1 MSRRRLVVALA
12 VALAA
17 CRGNKYQPPP
27 PPEVTV
33 SQPVRQEVTIYNEF
47 TGHTAAIEAIDVRAR
62 VQGYLE
68 SMHFTPGSDVKQGDL
83 LFVIEPDL
91 YQARYDQAVAELA
104 GRDAQA
110 RASQAQLEITQAI
123 YAKNAGSRTD
133 LVQKQQQRDIDRAQ
147 VDIAK
152 AAVEQSKLDLSYTR
166 IYAPI
171 SGRVDRNLVDVG
183 NLVGAGDA
191 TVLTSIVAT
200 DPIYAYFTASEQDV
214 LRYRQLQRANLT
226 LAAEGQHNVA
236 DLGLAGEDGFPHRG
250 QIDFTST
257 RIDPNTGT
265 LEIRAVFSNPDRVL
279 LPGLF
284 GRVRVPFTRQAAILV
299 PDVAIGTDQGGRNVL
314 TVDDQNAVQFHRVKI
329 GARIG
334 ALRIV
339 DEGVGTDDWVI
350 VNGLQRARPG
360 VTVKP
365 NRVPLAA
372 PPVEPAPTP
381 MPVPTA
387 GPPATATPPP
397 STSGTARLSPH
408 TASPSPRATRPP
420 PGTR

>member
-1 MSRRRLVVALA
+1 MTRRLVVVAFLA
-12 VALAA
+12 AVGA

-27 PPEVTV
+27 PPDVTV

-68 SMHFTPGSDVKQGDL
+68 SMHFRPGGDVKQGDL

-104 GRDAQA
+104 GREAQA

-152 AAVEQSKLDLSYTR
+152 AAVEQAKLDLSYTR
-166 IYAPI
+166 VYAPI
-171 SGRVDRNLVDVG
+171 SGRVERNFVDVG
-183 NLVGAGDA
+183 NLVGSGTA
-191 TVLTSIVAT
+191 TVLTSIVTT

-214 LRYRQLQRANLT
+214 LRYRQLQRENLT
-226 LAAEGQHNVA
+226 LAAEGQHNAA
-236 DLGLAGEDGFPHRG
+236 DLGLAGEEGFPHRG
-250 QIDFTST
+250 QIDYAST
-257 RIDPNTGT
+257 RIDPSTGT
-265 LEIRAVFSNPDRVL
+265 LEIRAVFPNADRVL

-284 GRVRVPFTRQAAILV
+284 GRVRVPFTRQDAILV
-299 PDVAIGTDQGGRNVL
+299 PDVAIGTDQGGRFVL
-314 TVDDQNAVQFHRVKI
+314 TVDDRNAVQFHRVRI
-329 GARIG
+329 GTQIG

-350 VNGLQRARPG
+350 VSGLQRARPG
-360 VTVKP
+360 VTVKA
-365 NRVPLAA
+365 NRVPLEV

-387 GPPATATPPP
+387 GPPATP
-397 STSGTARLSPH
+397 S
-408 TASPSPRATRPP
+408 ASAS
-420 PGTR
+420 

>member
-1 MSRRRLVVALA
+1 MTTRRALLVVLT

-17 CRGNKYQPPP
+17 CRGNQYQPPP

-47 TGHTAAIEAIDVRAR
+47 TGHTAAIEAVDVRAR
-62 VQGYLE
+62 VQGYLR
-68 SMHFTPGSDVKQGDL
+68 SIDFTPGSDVKQGDL
-83 LFVIEPDL
+83 LFVIEPEL

-104 GRDAQA
+104 GREAQA

-123 YAKNAGSRTD
+123 FEKNAGSRTD

-147 VDIAK
+147 VEIAK
-152 AAVEQSKLDLSYTR
+152 AAIEQAKLDLSYTHV
-166 IYAPI
+166 YAPL
-171 SGRVDRNLVDVG
+171 SGRVDRNFVDVG

-214 LRYRQLQRANLT
+214 LRYRQLQRENLT
-226 LAAEGQHNVA
+226 LAPEGQHNVA
-236 DLGLAGEDGFPHRG
+236 DLGLASEEGFPHRG
-250 QIDFTST
+250 QIDFVST

-265 LEIRAVFSNPDRVL
+265 IEIRAVIPNPNRVI

-284 GRVRVPFTRQAAILV
+284 ARVRVPFTRQAATLV
-299 PDVAIGTDQGGRNVL
+299 PDVAIGTDQGGRFVL
-314 TVDDQNAVQFHRVKI
+314 TVDDQNAVQYHRVKI
-329 GARIG
+329 GAHVG
-334 ALRIV
+334 TLRIV
-339 DEGVGTDDWVI
+339 DEGVGTDDWVV

-365 NRVPLAA
+365 NRVPLEV

-387 GPPATATPPP
+387 GPPP
-397 STSGTARLSPH
+397 
-408 TASPSPRATRPP
+408 TASPGRPL

>member
-1 MSRRRLVVALA
+1 
-12 VALAA
+12 
-17 CRGNKYQPPP
+17 
-27 PPEVTV
+27 
-33 SQPVRQEVTIYNEF
+33 
-47 TGHTAAIEAIDVRAR
+47 
-62 VQGYLE
+62 VQGYLQ
-68 SMHFTPGSDVKQGDL
+68 SVNFTPGSEVKQGDL

-147 VDIAK
+147 VEIAK
-152 AAVEQSKLDLSYTR
+152 AAVEQAKLALSYTR
-166 IYAPI
+166 VYAPI
-171 SGRVDRNLVDVG
+171 SGRVDRNFVDVG
-183 NLVGAGDA
+183 NLVGAGNA

-226 LAAEGQHNVA
+226 LAPEGQHNVA
-236 DLGLAGEDGFPHRG
+236 DLALAGEDGFPHRG
-250 QIDFTST
+250 QIDFVST

-265 LEIRAVFSNPDRVL
+265 IEIRAVFPNPDRVL

-284 GRVRVPFTRQAAILV
+284 GRVRVPFTRQDAILV

-314 TVDDQNAVQFHRVKI
+314 TVDDQNAVQFRRVTI
-329 GARIG
+329 GAQVG

-339 DEGVGTDDWVI
+339 DEGVGTNDWVI

-365 NRVPLAA
+365 NRVPLVA

-387 GPPATATPPP
+387 GPPAT
-397 STSGTARLSPH
+397 SSRARP
-408 TASPSPRATRPP
+408 SPSPGRPP
-420 PGTR
+420 P